1 MSTKKM
7 YCKANRYIGVCKR
20 LRFFDLVGEPAIIFK
35 VSNIS
40 VFVFKSKLRIEADN
54 VTMLSK
60 LL

>member
-1 MSTKKM
+1 M